1 MIAVGI
7 LTHTL
12 GDNQQKAFAAERKI
26 NNQQATP
33 TETVRQ
39 NQWNGKV
46 QNNINKTTGS
56 LNNVKNKQQTYT
68 NVNTAQQK

>member
-12 GDNQQKAFAAERKI
+12 GDNQRKAFAAERKI

-33 TETVRQ
+33 TETVQQ
-39 NQWNGKV
+39 NQTNSKV

-56 LNNVKNKQQTYT
+56 LNNVENKQQTYT

>member
-33 TETVRQ
+33 TETVQQ
-39 NQWNGKV
+39 NQWHGKA
-46 QNNINKTTGS
+46 QNNVNKTTGS
-56 LNNVKNKQQTYT
+56 LNNVENKQQTYT